1 MSKEVAVHILCTLFL
16 CGGKGFSIRDSFGR
30 GSLCFLE
37 SKLENPDGR
46 FDF

>member
-1 MSKEVAVHILCTLFL
+1 LT
-16 CGGKGFSIRDSFGR
+16 GKRFSIRDSFGR
-30 GSLCFLE
+30 GSLCFWE